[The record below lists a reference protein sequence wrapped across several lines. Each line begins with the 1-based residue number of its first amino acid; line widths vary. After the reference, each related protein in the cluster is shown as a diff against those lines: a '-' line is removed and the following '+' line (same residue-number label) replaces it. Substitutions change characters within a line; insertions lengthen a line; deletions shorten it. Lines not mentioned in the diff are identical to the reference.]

1 MGEMKPYKL
10 TCDICNKPNVKYS
23 DDDGDGMW
31 HFCSKKCWNNR
42 FSNKGWGA
50 IC

>member
-1 MGEMKPYKL
+1 MRSQPIKL
-10 TCDICNKPNVKYS
+10 KCDICDKSNVKYA